1 LLAKIGKMRLLT
13 AYKRLTSF
21 SYSSFCHYKT
31 LIQINKTEELRLLLE
46 GAKGTSG
53 HDRFASRAARC
64 EAALSE
70 LEERI
75 KVLSTVQRKWIYLDP
90 VYGGEAAPNDSGRWS
105 RADKEFR
112 FVIIRLILI
121 RFNVI

>member
-1 LLAKIGKMRLLT
+1 M
-13 AYKRLTSF
+13 
-21 SYSSFCHYKT
+21 
-31 LIQINKTEELRLLLE
+31 LE

-53 HDRFASRAARC
+53 HDRFASRVARC

-75 KVLSTVQRKWIYLDP
+75 KALSSVQRKWIYLDP
-90 VYGGEAAPNDSGRWS
+90 VYGSGAAPSDSGRWS

-112 FVIIRLILI
+112 FVKLI
-121 RFNVI
+121 RFNSLTQHFPLFPNIIYVHLCLRKFLDIL

>member
-1 LLAKIGKMRLLT
+1 
-13 AYKRLTSF
+13 
-21 SYSSFCHYKT
+21 
-31 LIQINKTEELRLLLE
+31 LLE

-53 HDRFASRAARC
+53 HDRFASRTARC

-75 KVLSTVQRKWIYLDP
+75 KALSSVQRKWIYLDP
-90 VYGGEAAPNDSGRWS
+90 VYGSGAAPNDSGRWS

-112 FVIIRLILI
+112 SVKLY
-121 RFNVI
+121 RFNSTQ

>member
-1 LLAKIGKMRLLT
+1 M
-13 AYKRLTSF
+13 
-21 SYSSFCHYKT
+21 
-31 LIQINKTEELRLLLE
+31 LE

-75 KVLSTVQRKWIYLDP
+75 KALSSVQRKWIYLDP
-90 VYGGEAAPNDSGRWS
+90 VYGSGAAPNDSGKWS
-105 RADKEFR
+105 RANKEFR
-112 FVIIRLILI
+112 SVRLY
-121 RFNVI
+121 